1 MAFVTWRSCLAL
13 RAVTDDGLRCVLFQE
28 RTRGCIQFIRR
39 CWTCRT
45 VFASPTPTTLV
56 VHRWNELNGSRSES
70 HFPSVLSCNT
80 PHRSYRI
87 RPIAL
92 STRTGMPACS
102 NFIWLQ
108 CFIYAEHAD
117 HSAVPVLKV
126 FHESF
131 YLKAQF
137 STVIFQ

>member
-1 MAFVTWRSCLAL
+1 LH
-13 RAVTDDGLRCVLFQE
+13 
-28 RTRGCIQFIRR
+28 
-39 CWTCRT
+39 
-45 VFASPTPTTLV
+45 P
-56 VHRWNELNGSRSES
+56 VH
-70 HFPSVLSCNT
+70 PSVLDVPNCFRVANT
-80 PHRSYRI
+80 YYACRTPLERAKWI
-87 RPIAL
+87 EK
-92 STRTGMPACS
+92 TGMPACS